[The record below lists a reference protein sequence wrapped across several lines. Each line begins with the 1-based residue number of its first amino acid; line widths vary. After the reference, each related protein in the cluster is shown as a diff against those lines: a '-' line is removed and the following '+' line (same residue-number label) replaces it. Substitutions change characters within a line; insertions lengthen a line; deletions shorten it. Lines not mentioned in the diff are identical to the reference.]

1 MASELL
7 ISEAFELYRLEV
19 IVYLNQSNRT
29 EEMSLGAMKTL
40 IKYAGD
46 IPIADLTFDKIRKW
60 KEHLEKGREQSTVR
74 GYILKLRVVLK
85 HLNRRG
91 YKNIIN
97 HEMVGVPKRVDK
109 IVNFLAPAEISHL
122 IEIAFKPVSGYS
134 AISRYRNRAT
144 VSFLYA
150 SGIRVTEL
158 CNLNRASLQE
168 DNTFSIIGK
177 GGKARLCFFDDRA
190 RKHIDEY
197 LALRTDSCPALFIS
211 EKTGDRVSK
220 DTIELIFRNL
230 SKKAGHT
237 TPVTPHIMRHSYA
250 TNLLRNNTNLLY
262 VRDFLGHKSIQTTE
276 MYTHVVNE
284 DLRQIY
290 ALKHST

>member
-1 MASELL
+1 MVEPL
-7 ISEAFELYRLEV
+7 ISEAFEIYRLEV
-19 IVYLNQSNRT
+19 IVYLNQSSRT
-29 EEMSLGAMKTL
+29 EEMSLGAMKSL
-40 IKYAGD
+40 IKFTGD
-46 IPIADLTFDKIRKW
+46 IPMTDLTFDKIRKW
-60 KEHLEKGREQSTVR
+60 KEHLERKLEQSTVR

-109 IVNFLAPAEISHL
+109 IVDFLTPAEVNDFIST
-122 IEIAFKPVSGYS
+122 AFKPTAGYQK
-134 AISRYRNRAT
+134 INRYKNRAI
-144 VSFLYA
+144 VSLLYA

-158 CNLNRASLQE
+158 CNLNIISLRD

-177 GGKARLCFFDDRA
+177 GGRARLCFFDDRA
-190 RKHIDEY
+190 RKHIQAY
-197 LALRTDSCPALFIS
+197 LELRTDNHPALFLS
-211 EKTGDRVSK
+211 EKTGDRMSK
-220 DTIELIFRNL
+220 GVVELIFRNL
-230 SKKAGHT
+230 TKKAGYSRAI
-237 TPVTPHIMRHSYA
+237 TPHTMRHSYA
-250 TNLLRNNTNLLY
+250 TDLLRNNTNLLY
-262 VRDFLGHKSIQTTE
+262 VRNFLGHKSIQTTE